1 MPGSPGSNLTILHV
15 LIFWLA
21 FDIARSCQASLQ
33 GCMAAKTKYLAANNK
48 RRTSTKPTNNQS
60 APRSPPVV
68 QIGAAS
74 VLAGGFSSPFA
85 RADAV
90 PLYVDRCE
98 QVFIEIR
105 SSDVRDSTC
114 DSTAGSGYTG
124 RGRLLLP
131 HVPQSVSGHLDQ
143 DIRAPA

>member
-1 MPGSPGSNLTILHV
+1 MQPTNLNLK
-15 LIFWLA
+15 A
-21 FDIARSCQASLQ
+21 IARDAALRGDTKTLFHTLDLLERLLPIAAFMDFCTELEELRLQ
-33 GCMAAKTKYLAANNK
+33 GRSSTNK
-48 RRTSTKPTNNQS
+48 S
-60 APRSPPVV
+60 A
-68 QIGAAS
+68 G
-74 VLAGGFSSPFA
+74 
-85 RADAV
+85 AV
-90 PLYVDRCE
+90 PLCVDRFE